1 MAYAPDL
8 ATMVPVLDRLLHTA
22 QAIMQ
27 ALFDQGGTPAAP
39 VQQRRAASRAR
50 QAWRALRQNLSVES
64 DAFRHALRVGV
75 GATIAVALSKT
86 FAVNHGYWMSL
97 TLVFI
102 LQPYFATTWQRT
114 LERVTGSVAGAIG
127 ASLLG
132 LLLSTP
138 LSVAL
143 AVLPIALGTFAAR
156 TIHYALFTFFL
167 TSQFVLVSHIQQP
180 EIYEPTLAALR
191 AFNSVLGGILALLV
205 GFLVWPEKEPR
216 QLAGALTRALDRHA
230 AYALALIQQKGGAA
244 PDADD
249 QAIVA
254 LRRQACL
261 SADNAEASLQRLQQ
275 NPVHRERN
283 VDTAV
288 NLLNAMR
295 RITAA
300 GTVLEIQPALPP
312 QTPAAGALRD
322 YGRVLAHALHPQD
335 DAPDLPPRPWAVPAA
350 IVAADPAL
358 ADPLD
363 RIAQQ
368 ARQVRQL
375 RDRIEKD
382 PPR

>member
-1 MAYAPDL
+1 
-8 ATMVPVLDRLLHTA
+8 
-22 QAIMQ
+22 
-27 ALFDQGGTPAAP
+27 LFDHGGAPAAP
-39 VQQRRAASRAR
+39 ARDRLAENRAR
-50 QAWRALRQNLSVES
+50 GAWRSLRQNLRFES

-114 LERVTGSVAGAIG
+114 LERVAGSVAGAIG

-205 GFLVWPEKEPR
+205 GVLVWPEKEPR
-216 QLAGALTRALDRHA
+216 QLAGALARALERHA
-230 AYALALIQQKGGAA
+230 DYAQALILGKAGGGAA
-244 PDADD
+244 QDV
-249 QAIVA
+249 VA
-254 LRRQACL
+254 LRREACL

-275 NPVHRERN
+275 NPVHRDRN

-288 NLLNAMR
+288 GLLNAMR

-300 GTVLEIQPALPP
+300 GTVLEIQPPLSAE
-312 QTPAAGALRD
+312 TPEAAALRD
-322 YGRVLAHALHPQD
+322 YGQALAGALHPR
-335 DAPDLPPRPWAVPAA
+335 APAPAPGPRQLALPAA
-350 IVAADPAL
+350 IVQASPDL
-358 ADPLD
+358 AGPLD

-368 ARQVRQL
+368 ARQIRQL
-375 RDRIEKD
+375 RERVERA
-382 PPR
+382 PPAQ

>member
-1 MAYAPDL
+1 
-8 ATMVPVLDRLLHTA
+8 
-22 QAIMQ
+22 
-27 ALFDQGGTPAAP
+27 
-39 VQQRRAASRAR
+39 
-50 QAWRALRQNLSVES
+50 
-64 DAFRHALRVGV
+64 
-75 GATIAVALSKT
+75 
-86 FAVNHGYWMSL
+86 MSL

-230 AYALALIQQKGGAA
+230 AYALALTRQKSGEASL
-244 PDADD
+244 PDESS
-249 QAIVA
+249 IVA

-300 GTVLEIQPALPP
+300 GTVLEIQPALPAEA
-312 QTPAAGALRD
+312 PAAAALRD
-322 YGRVLAHALHPQD
+322 YGLVLAHALHPQD
-335 DAPDLPPRPWAVPAA
+335 HGADLPPRQWAVPAA
-350 IVAADPAL
+350 IAAADPAL
-358 ADPLD
+358 AEPLD

-382 PPR
+382 PPQ